1 VRWWAAQ
8 PGPLERVWYA
18 GPEDARVPAVPTAP
32 HGPVL
37 ATILL
42 GFLLGLRHALD
53 ADHLAAVATIA
64 LGRGGTRRAI
74 LTGVSWGVGHA
85 LTIGVVGGALIVFRV
100 AVPERVGSSLE
111 LAVAAML
118 VALGAWA
125 LVRARRVEVH
135 AHEHEHGGVAH
146 AHLHLHDRP
155 AAHGALRG
163 PAGDPPR
170 GAPAEDLGGG
180 QHHPL
185 RPPPSRI
192 ALRPLLVGA
201 VHGLAGSAPLVVLVL
216 ATLPTLLLG
225 LAYLLIFGLG
235 SILGMGLMSGLL
247 GAPLAVAGRR
257 VQWLS
262 RAVRVAAG
270 LGSLLLGLVLAWRIV
285 PGLL

>member
-1 VRWWAAQ
+1 MQ
-8 PGPLERVWYA
+8 GMTH
-18 GPEDARVPAVPTAP
+18 D
-32 HGPVL
+32 PVV
-37 ATILL
+37 ATLL
-42 GFLLGLRHALD
+42 FGLLLGLRHALD

-74 LTGVSWGVGHA
+74 ATGVSWGVGHA
-85 LTIGVVGGALIVFRV
+85 LTIGVVGGALIGLRI
-100 AVPERVGSSLE
+100 AVPERVGMALE
-111 LAVAAML
+111 LAVAVML
-118 VALGAWA
+118 VLLGAGA
-125 LVRARRVEVH
+125 LLRARGVEVH

-146 AHLHLHDRP
+146 AHLHLHDLP
-155 AAHGALRG
+155 GDHGAAREPHDG
-163 PAGDPPR
+163 
-170 GAPAEDLGGG
+170 E
-180 QHHPL
+180 QHHAL

-225 LAYLLIFGLG
+225 LAYLAIFGLG
-235 SILGMGLMSGLL
+235 SIVGMGVMSGLL

-257 VQWLS
+257 VLWLS

-285 PGLL
+285 PGLF